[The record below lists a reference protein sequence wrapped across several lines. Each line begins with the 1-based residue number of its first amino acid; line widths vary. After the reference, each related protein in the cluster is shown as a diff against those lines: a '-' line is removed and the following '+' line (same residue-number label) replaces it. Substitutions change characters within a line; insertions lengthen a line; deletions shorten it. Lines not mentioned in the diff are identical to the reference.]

1 MANDTFKPHKS
12 ISEWAHVS
20 SMEQYRTMYDESI
33 ENPSQFWCRIAKQ
46 FHWESPV
53 TDPDNLCSYN
63 FDISKGPISTKWMD
77 GATTNICYNLLDRN
91 VRNGH
96 ADNVAFYWWVYF
108 FFSFLYYYLGLFCL
122 PDAYTRGWC
131 THTHICYVIY
141 NKTFMPHTPAG
152 GGSDVSSVSHK
163 MFYWFFFFLRFSYL

>member
-96 ADNVAFYWWVYF
+96 ADNVAFYWWVYTYF
-108 FFSFLYYYLGLFCL
+108 FFPLLLFRVVLFAWCVHKGLVH
-122 PDAYTRGWC
+122 
-131 THTHICYVIY
+131 THTHMLCNIQ
-141 NKTFMPHTPAG
+141 
-152 GGSDVSSVSHK
+152 
-163 MFYWFFFFLRFSYL
+163 